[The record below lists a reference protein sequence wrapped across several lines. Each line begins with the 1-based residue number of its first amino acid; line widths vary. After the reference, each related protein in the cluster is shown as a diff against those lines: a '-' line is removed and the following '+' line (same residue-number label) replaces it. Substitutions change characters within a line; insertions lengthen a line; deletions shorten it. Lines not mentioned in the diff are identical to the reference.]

1 MQTHGQN
8 SLGKWG
14 NSIFAF
20 YLKNYDI
27 SVCLNLAE
35 KSEIKWK
42 GLVGF
47 QKNVSVPSVMD
58 SDSRVILCNT
68 LSKVVA
74 LQIFVK
80 WVYE

>member
-20 YLKNYDI
+20 YLKSYEI
-27 SVCLNLAE
+27 SVCLNLTE
-35 KSEIKWK
+35 KREIKWK
-42 GLVGF
+42 GLVGV
-47 QKNVSVPSVMD
+47 QKNVSVPLVMD
-58 SDSRVILCNT
+58 SDSHVTPCNT

-74 LQIFVK
+74 LQIFVN
-80 WVYE
+80 